1 MPPAVSPLAK
11 SADLVAAKKN
21 KEDPG
26 TLFALIQHDLSK
38 LTSLTYLSVY
48 DSEITTLMGIEKL
61 ARVDNLRE
69 LNLGCN
75 PISEV
80 PPGLALLQSLATLS
94 MDDCLLS
101 AFPAPVANLSSLE
114 ELRMSGNAI
123 GELTEGDI
131 GGMAGLRL
139 LNMDNNK
146 IQTFPQGLKFESL
159 SLLSL
164 RANGLTAFPTEM
176 FRSTPAL
183 EFLALSSNK
192 IRGFDLPLL
201 VRECGRLQ
209 KVYVPERK
217 KASAERK
224 RGPSESEGRAKAR
237 AERKK
242 ASAERKKASA
252 ERKKAPSE
260 SERRASSGGH
270 VRASSGI
277 RVQKLLRACS
287 LPPDGSRSPLP
298 PQKDPPRSHS
308 LRPCPL

>member
-1 MPPAVSPLAK
+1 MFIVKDVRKIPEILTSDPASVTDLKLSRRPAEFKAKPPNFMPPAVSPLAK

-209 KVYVPERK
+209 KV
-217 KASAERK
+217 
-224 RGPSESEGRAKAR
+224 
-237 AERKK
+237 
-242 ASAERKKASA
+242 
-252 ERKKAPSE
+252 
-260 SERRASSGGH
+260 
-270 VRASSGI
+270 
-277 RVQKLLRACS
+277 
-287 LPPDGSRSPLP
+287 
-298 PQKDPPRSHS
+298 
-308 LRPCPL
+308 